1 MVKLTEDIKN
11 DLKKV
16 RLVPLATSSPAGE
29 PNVAAMG
36 VFVLQ
41 DDDETFWFVDNFMQ
55 KTLKNLKE
63 NPKAAFYIWSPD
75 TAGAYQIKC
84 AVTDIINDG
93 PMLAKA
99 KAMAEAF
106 RPGLPTKGLVI
117 MKVLEVYS
125 IAPGP
130 TAGKKLL

>member
-1 MVKLTEDIKN
+1 
-11 DLKKV
+11 
-16 RLVPLATSSPAGE
+16 
-29 PNVAAMG
+29 MG
-36 VFVLQ
+36 VFQLQ

-55 KTLKNLKE
+55 KTLKNLKD
-63 NPKAAFYIWSPD
+63 NPKAAFYVWSPD

-84 AVTDIINDG
+84 AVTEIINDG
-93 PMLAKA
+93 PLMAKA
-99 KAMAEAF
+99 KEIADNF

-125 IAPGP
+125 MAPGP